1 MLSYFGTLFP
11 WLRRDMI
18 MSAHYY
24 GRCRLGL
31 FKHQGSVIA
40 LPTYRR
46 IPPNYRASHHN
57 CISTPEP
64 RRWSRRFWKLSGWG
78 PHLEVASHVI
88 LSIGARAF
96 LVVVLRCHL
105 RADWQWC
112 CAYRLG
118 SGRLLSPC
126 LKASLHPCLQFFRSF
141 ALRLVLRRY
150 RSTPLSLT
158 PLGAVIATLNWCIGT
173 LYIPASL
180 DPTEHNKYAFLF
192 ERVDRFFTYAI

>member
-1 MLSYFGTLFP
+1 MGDVDWAYSSIRGPSLPYLHTGGFP
-11 WLRRDMI
+11 PTTELRITIVYLHLNPGVDLDD
-18 MSAHYY
+18 SQTDDGAKWEFS
-24 GRCRLGL
+24 L
-31 FKHQGSVIA
+31 K
-40 LPTYRR
+40 T
-46 IPPNYRASHHN
+46 
-57 CISTPEP
+57 ISEEP
-64 RRWSRRFWKLSGWG
+64 FWKLSGWG

-141 ALRLVLRRY
+141 TLRLVLRRY